1 MGDVQLVSSSSRKH
15 ASSLQRSGSS
25 QSKRAS
31 EIRNA
36 MSLCGVFPC
45 PWSHGRVLSRWMVGM
60 VMEGCQ
66 FFGILGDGS

>member
-1 MGDVQLVSSSSRKH
+1 MGDVQVVSSSSRKH

-25 QSKRAS
+25 QILWSKRAS
-31 EIRNA
+31 EIRNP

-45 PWSHGRVLSRWMVGM
+45 PWSHGRVLGQWMVGM

-66 FFGILGDGS
+66 FFGDGS